1 MRQQQG
7 FGRKSP
13 WDLQLGLWYWCWMLG
28 GQLTVKQGYHSVS
41 RSRVSVLVKFLKHK
55 SLNLGRVRIYIS
67 FSMIFRLKRNPTIL
81 FFFFFLRFY
90 SAFKDNFSDH
100 NNNICSLSKLKY
112 AQKSNSCFYHPNI
125 IPYWGLTYVLLFF
138 ACIYLIWY

>member
-1 MRQQQG
+1 M
-7 FGRKSP
+7 
-13 WDLQLGLWYWCWMLG
+13 
-28 GQLTVKQGYHSVS
+28 
-41 RSRVSVLVKFLKHK
+41 SVLVKFLKHN

-81 FFFFFLRFY
+81 FFFLRFY

-100 NNNICSLSKLKY
+100 HNNICSLSKLKY

-125 IPYWGLTYVLLFF
+125 IPYWGLTYVLVFF
-138 ACIYLIWY
+138 ACIYLI